1 VYDVVDRLVV
11 VQGEKRRE
19 ILVPSDR
26 KGLGEEIGDILKARK
41 MLDDKLAL
49 SDPIAN
55 PVEAHV

>member
-1 VYDVVDRLVV
+1 MSSIVALVIV
-11 VQGEKRRE
+11 EGEKRRE

-26 KGLGEEIGDILKARK
+26 KRLGEEIDDILKARK